1 MNIDIL
7 ETVNCHNCGGRL
19 EKIITNLPFK
29 VRHNSIIIVRK
40 LPVLQCQNC
49 SEYLLEDLVL
59 ERVDEI
65 LDNVDRAVEI
75 EILSYAV

>member
-1 MNIDIL
+1 M
-7 ETVNCHNCGGRL
+7 NCHNCGGRL
-19 EKIITNLPFK
+19 EKIITDLPFK

-75 EILSYAV
+75 EILSYAL